1 MTSAKGSDE
10 RRVTSE
16 ADASRKTCAEA
27 GRAAS
32 VAGKTDA
39 PDRATKADASA
50 KAHVTTADS
59 RAATPD
65 KAGNTSQAGTPG
77 KTSSATST
85 ATLRAVLRG
94 VVRSNRALTLALVAI
109 VAADVALAL
118 VPPLVLEG
126 VVNDLAA
133 GRTVALAAALLYFGA
148 VAASSVLD
156 SLKSASVTVAG
167 QKVTHGLRSAMAEK
181 LDRLPARYFTSH
193 TGGAVSSLFVND
205 VDTVRAL
212 FDEGIVSMVVDA
224 CKVVGIVAVV
234 FTRSVGLGVLLV
246 VVTPFLFLL
255 TRAFQRRMLAAQLA
269 NRTAIAQMNA
279 QVPET
284 VRTIRTVR
292 NLGRERFMEQ
302 RYDASIRDCFT
313 SMEHVNLYDSVYSPI
328 IVTTGSVV
336 IAAVMVLA
344 SLGGGV
350 QEFFG
355 MSVGTAAAVIAYVGK
370 VFEPLGAI
378 GMEIENIQQAVAGV
392 KRVQAFL
399 GEEERGNVSERP
411 DGGAPLAVELAMVD
425 FGYEDG
431 RPVLRDFSLAVAPG
445 EMVTLAGRTGAGK
458 STVFKLI
465 MGDYEPQAGSV
476 RVWGVDA
483 SKLSP
488 QVRRRFVGHVDQSF
502 KAVPGTL
509 GDQIALGDPAI
520 SREETQAAAQLAGI
534 AGAIEALPQGYD
546 TPYTDGLLS
555 QGQVQLLSIA
565 RAVAANPKLL
575 LLDEITA
582 NLDSG
587 TEAQVMEALERA
599 GRNRAVL
606 SISHRLYTQSH
617 QGRLVQL

>member
-1 MTSAKGSDE
+1 MTSANANASNSSSSNGAGDRTGDRPDRRPAGRPGNRSGSRPGD
-10 RRVTSE
+10 RP
-16 ADASRKTCAEA
+16 ASR
-27 GRAAS
+27 
-32 VAGKTDA
+32 
-39 PDRATKADASA
+39 PAD
-50 KAHVTTADS
+50 
-59 RAATPD
+59 
-65 KAGNTSQAGTPG
+65 GTP
-77 KTSSATST
+77 
-85 ATLRAVLRG
+85 TLRGILAG
-94 VVRSNRALTLALVAI
+94 VVRSNKPLTAALAI
-109 VAADVALAL
+109 VVAADILLSL

-133 GRTVALAAALLYFGA
+133 GREVALAAALLYFGA
-148 VAASSVLD
+148 VAGSSLMD

-181 LDRLPARYFTSH
+181 LDRLPAGYFTSH

-205 VDTVRAL
+205 VDTVRSL
-212 FDEGIVSMVVDA
+212 FDEGIVSMAVDA

-234 FTRSVGLGVLLV
+234 FTRSVGLGILLV
-246 VVTPFLFLL
+246 VATPFLFVL
-255 TRAFQRRMLAAQLA
+255 TRAFQRRMLGAQLA
-269 NRTAIAQMNA
+269 NREAVANMNA

-284 VRTIRTVR
+284 VRVIRTVR
-292 NLGRERFMEQ
+292 NLGRERFMES
-302 RYDASIRDCFT
+302 RYDAGVRDCFA
-313 SMEHVNLYDSVYSPI
+313 SMERVNLYDSVYSPI
-328 IVTTGSVV
+328 IVTSGSVV

-392 KRVQAFL
+392 RRVKAFL
-399 GEEERGNVSERP
+399 GEDERTGADENPQE
-411 DGGAPLAVELAMVD
+411 DAPLAVDLAGVA

-431 RPVLRDFSLAVAPG
+431 RAVLRDFSLAVAPG
-445 EMVTLAGRTGAGK
+445 EMVTLAGRTGVGK

-465 MGDYEPQAGSV
+465 LGDYEPWKGSV

-483 SKLSP
+483 ARLSP
-488 QVRRRFVGHVDQSF
+488 QARRRFVGHVDQAF
-502 KAVPGTL
+502 RAVPGTVADQITL
-509 GDQIALGDPAI
+509 GDESV
-520 SREETQAAAQLAGI
+520 SREEMVEAARLAGI
-534 AGAIEALPQGYD
+534 GPAVEALPQGYD
-546 TPYTDGLLS
+546 TPFAEGLFS

-565 RAVAANPKLL
+565 RAVAADPRLL

-587 TEAQVMEALERA
+587 TEAQVMQALERA

-606 SISHRLYTQSH
+606 SISHRLYARSR
-617 QGRLVQL
+617 QGRLVRL

>member
-1 MTSAKGSDE
+1 MTSANTNASNSGNQP
-10 RRVTSE
+10 
-16 ADASRKTCAEA
+16 ASRPGA
-27 GRAAS
+27 GR
-32 VAGKTDA
+32 
-39 PDRATKADASA
+39 
-50 KAHVTTADS
+50 
-59 RAATPD
+59 TP
-65 KAGNTSQAGTPG
+65 
-77 KTSSATST
+77 
-85 ATLRAVLRG
+85 ATLRGILAG
-94 VVRSNRALTLALVAI
+94 VVRSNAPLTVALAI
-109 VAADVALAL
+109 VVAADILLAL

-126 VVNDLAA
+126 VVNSLAA
-133 GRTVALAAALLYFGA
+133 GQEVALAAALLYFGA
-148 VAASSVLD
+148 VAGSSLMD

-181 LDRLPARYFTSH
+181 LDRLPAGYFTSH
-193 TGGAVSSLFVND
+193 TGGSVSSLFVND
-205 VDTVRAL
+205 VDTVRSL
-212 FDEGIVSMVVDA
+212 FDEGIVSMAVDA

-234 FTRSVGLGVLLV
+234 FTRSVGLGILLV
-246 VVTPFLFLL
+246 VATPFLFVL
-255 TRAFQRRMLAAQLA
+255 TRAFQRRMLSAQLA
-269 NRTAIAQMNA
+269 NREAVANMNA

-284 VRTIRTVR
+284 VRVIRTVR
-292 NLGRERFMEQ
+292 NLGRERFMEA
-302 RYDASIRDCFT
+302 RYDACVRDCFA
-313 SMEHVNLYDSVYSPI
+313 SMERVNLYDSVYSPI
-328 IVTTGSVV
+328 IVTSGSVV

-392 KRVQAFL
+392 RRVKAFL
-399 GEEERGNVSERP
+399 GEDERP
-411 DGGAPLAVELAMVD
+411 SADENPQADAPLAVDLAGVD

-431 RPVLRDFSLAVAPG
+431 RAVLRDFSLAVAPG

-465 MGDYEPQAGSV
+465 LGDYEPWAGSV

-483 SKLSP
+483 ARLSP
-488 QVRRRFVGHVDQSF
+488 QARRRFVGHVDQTF
-502 KAVPGTL
+502 RAVPGTVADQITL
-509 GDQIALGDPAI
+509 GDESV
-520 SREETQAAAQLAGI
+520 SREEMVEAARLAGI
-534 AGAIEALPQGYD
+534 GPAVEALPQGYD
-546 TPYTDGLLS
+546 TPFAEGLFS

-565 RAVAANPKLL
+565 RAVAANPRLL

-587 TEAQVMEALERA
+587 TEQQVMQALERA

-606 SISHRLYTQSH
+606 SISHRLYARSH

>member
-1 MTSAKGSDE
+1 M
-10 RRVTSE
+10 
-16 ADASRKTCAEA
+16 
-27 GRAAS
+27 
-32 VAGKTDA
+32 
-39 PDRATKADASA
+39 
-50 KAHVTTADS
+50 
-59 RAATPD
+59 
-65 KAGNTSQAGTPG
+65 
-77 KTSSATST
+77 
-85 ATLRAVLRG
+85 
-94 VVRSNRALTLALVAI
+94 AI
-109 VAADVALAL
+109 IAADVALAL

-126 VVNDLAA
+126 VVNELAA
-133 GRTVALAAALLYFGA
+133 GHEVALAAALLYFGA

-167 QKVTHGLRSAMAEK
+167 QKVTHGLRSAMAAK
-181 LDRLPARYFTSH
+181 LDRLPAGYFTSH

-224 CKVVGIVAVV
+224 CKVVGIVGVI
-234 FTRSVGLGVLLV
+234 FTRSVGLGALLV

-269 NRTAIAQMNA
+269 NREALARMNA

-284 VRTIRTVR
+284 VRVIRTVH
-292 NLGRERFMEQ
+292 NLGRERFMER
-302 RYDASIRDCFT
+302 RYDTGIRDCFT

-328 IVTTGSVV
+328 IVTSGSVV

-355 MSVGTAAAVIAYVGK
+355 MSVGTAAAVVAYVGK

-399 GEEERGNVSERP
+399 AEDERGLACTEP
-411 DGGAPLAVELAMVD
+411 DEKAPLAVELAGVD
-425 FGYEDG
+425 FGYEDA
-431 RPVLRDFSLAVAPG
+431 RPVLKGFSLSVAPG

-465 MGDYEPQAGSV
+465 MGDYEPQAGAV
-476 RVWGVDA
+476 RVWGVRA
-483 SKLSP
+483 SQLSP
-488 QVRRRFVGHVDQSF
+488 QVRRRFVGHVDQAF
-502 KAVPGTL
+502 RAVPGTL
-509 GDQIALGDPAI
+509 ADQITLGDEGV
-520 SREETQAAAQLAGI
+520 SCEEMRRAADIAGI
-534 AGAIEALPQGYD
+534 AATIEALPQGYD
-546 TPYTDGLLS
+546 TPYSEGLLS
-555 QGQVQLLSIA
+555 QGQTQLLSIA
-565 RAVAANPKLL
+565 RAVAANPRLL

-599 GRNRAVL
+599 SRDRAVL
-606 SISHRLYTQSH
+606 SISHRLYAQSH
-617 QGRLVQL
+617 QGRVVQI